1 MKSALII
8 FPGSNCDRD
17 VSVALESI
25 FNSKPIPIWHKEKY
39 IPNVDFIVVPGGFS
53 FGDYLRPGS
62 IARHSPAMNSVI
74 EHAEKGV
81 PILGICNGFQIL
93 TESGLLPG
101 TLIKNSKLQFI
112 CKDTYLHVENT
123 DSIFTKNFLIKKI
136 VQIPIA
142 HHDGNYFA
150 KEETIKELEE
160 ENRIA
165 FKYCSSEGTISNES
179 NPNGSINNIAGI
191 LSKNRKILGM
201 MPHPERAFENI
212 LGSSDGRILFS
223 SIIEN
228 FSK

>member
-17 VSVALESI
+17 VSVALDSI
-25 FNSKPIPIWHKEKY
+25 FQSKPIRVWHKENH
-39 IPNVDFIVVPGGFS
+39 IPNVNLIVIPGGFS

-62 IARHSPAMNSVI
+62 IARHSSAMYSVI
-74 EHAEKGV
+74 EHAKKGV

-101 TLIKNSKLQFI
+101 TLIKNSNLQFI
-112 CKDTYLHVENT
+112 CKKTYLHVENT
-123 DSIFTKNFLIKKI
+123 DSIFTKNYTRKKT

-150 KEETIKELEE
+150 NEETIKKLEN

-165 FKYCSSEGTISNES
+165 FKYCDSDGKISKES

-191 LSKNRKILGM
+191 LNNNRKVLGM
-201 MPHPERAFENI
+201 MPHPERAVEGI
-212 LGSSDGRILFS
+212 LGSSDGHILFS
-223 SIIEN
+223 SILEN
-228 FSK
+228 INI